1 MCAGFNHYKRQFI
14 VILIPHQEP
23 IRLNVTLPRS
33 MKLSRKFVRAILRR
47 NSAAFNKK
55 IDYFSQFLNIKTSF
69 IATFQSLLKL
79 I

>member
-1 MCAGFNHYKRQFI
+1 MCAGFNHYKRQLI

-33 MKLSRKFVRAILRR
+33 MKLSRKSVRAILRR
-47 NSAAFNKK
+47 NSAAFNKD
-55 IDYFSQFLNIKTSF
+55 IDYFSQLLYIKTSF